1 MKLAVAIEQTS
12 IWWAGYRAPEDRKSY
27 GGYMR
32 ARSEARVDP
41 SFEAFYETQFDRVLR
56 TASLVTRD
64 FAVAEEVTQEA
75 FAKAYASWWRV
86 SRYELPDAWVR
97 KVAMRMAMRQV
108 QRRKTFDALVQRMPA
123 PETTSVHQDQGRVS
137 MLIAQ
142 LPPGQRVAIVLHYL
156 EDRPISEIAE
166 IMDCS
171 PSTVKVHLHRA
182 RRKLADLLGAE
193 HDDA

>member
-1 MKLAVAIEQTS
+1 M
-12 IWWAGYRAPEDRKSY
+12 W
-27 GGYMR
+27 

-41 SFEAFYETQFDRVLR
+41 SFDAFYGAQFDRVLK

-64 FAVAEEVTQEA
+64 YAVAEEVTQEA

-86 SRYELPDAWVR
+86 SRYEMPDAWVR
-97 KVAMRMAMRQV
+97 KVAMRMALRQV

-123 PETTSVHQDQGRVS
+123 PEAATTVHQDEGRVS
-137 MLIAQ
+137 TLVAQ

-182 RRKLADLLGAE
+182 RKKLAELLGAE